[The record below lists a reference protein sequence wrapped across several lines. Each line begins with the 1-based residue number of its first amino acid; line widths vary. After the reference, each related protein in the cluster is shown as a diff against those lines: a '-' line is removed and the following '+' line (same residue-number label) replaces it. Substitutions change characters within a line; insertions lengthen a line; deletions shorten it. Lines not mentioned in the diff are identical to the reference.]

1 MQAEQRITGA
11 PKTGLGRLRWL
22 GRPWDGF
29 RCSKSPMVTG
39 LGTLGHLISPGGG
52 GKEFRVGRTTGPL
65 ETIQLSQPF
74 PEFPTFR
81 SLSPSCSQ
89 FFPLIPAFSHNFPL
103 VPVISRYRHDAPFLA
118 FCFVSPGG
126 FSMPF
131 RFLCASLPSRREK
144 PRRKPTVGC
153 GRLRE
158 GISICFAVH
167 PRQPPGRRDRSGLN
181 GT

>member
-1 MQAEQRITGA
+1 MTIQCLRGDPAIQGVT
-11 PKTGLGRLRWL
+11 KGRHVMR
-22 GRPWDGF
+22 GNVPCKRNSESPEHRKPGWDGF

-39 LGTLGHLISPGGG
+39 LGTLGHLISPGSG

-103 VPVISRYRHDAPFLA
+103 VPVISRYRHDAPFW
-118 FCFVSPGG
+118 
-126 FSMPF
+126 FSALSDPVTPNAPSF
-131 RFLCASLPSRREK
+131 SL
-144 PRRKPTVGC
+144 
-153 GRLRE
+153 
-158 GISICFAVH
+158 
-167 PRQPPGRRDRSGLN
+167 
-181 GT
+181 